1 MNVLLLIYVLFF
13 MYYLRKCIVSQYRI
27 EDNKLIFYPNNFKQ
41 GYLATEEQINQVK
54 KSFKKIYFLNVL
66 GYKKDVEKVFANS
79 QKILIPLNR
88 KVYRN
93 NLAKVTNWFEIL
105 FLLLMNTLL
114 IMHRYQDKMFVFV
127 ILICT
132 FVFIGNI
139 VITKFKLKQ
148 VS

>member
-1 MNVLLLIYVLFF
+1 
-13 MYYLRKCIVSQYRI
+13 MYYFRKCIVSQYRI

>member
-13 MYYLRKCIVSQYRI
+13 MYYFRKCIVSQYRI